1 VKVIGNMLEID
12 TKLRNHD
19 SSLKNGQYLFG
30 AKRQMDKLTL
40 TFADGTD
47 FGVLND
53 HTAATLSKV
62 LDQHKAEIECL
73 AFILLVR
80 ETIERAAKA
89 NDAVVRVDINLYG
102 EIGAKDE
109 VGCCLW
115 ENKLYLQRPTELR
128 EGLKYENPHVIQFPD
143 LPPETSEL
151 IPELSGEKTDTL
163 KSPETFRWTIFE
175 VYASLKR
182 GDGLERMEG
191 DDRVKT
197 DLLL

>member
-1 VKVIGNMLEID
+1 MLEID
-12 TKLRNHD
+12 TKLKNHD
-19 SSLKNGQYLFG
+19 SSVKNGQYLFG
-30 AKRQMDKLTL
+30 AKRQADKLTL

-62 LDQHKAEIECL
+62 LDQHTVEIECL
-73 AFILLVR
+73 AFTLLVR

-89 NDAVVRVDINLYG
+89 NDAVVRVDVNLYG

-109 VGCCLW
+109 VGRCLW

-128 EGLKYENPHVIQFPD
+128 EGVKYENPHVIQFPD
-143 LPPETSEL
+143 LQSETSEL
-151 IPELSGEKTDTL
+151 IPEPSGEKTDTL
-163 KSPETFRWTIFE
+163 KSPETFRRTIFE

-182 GDGLERMEG
+182 RDRLERMEG

-197 DLLL
+197 DLLP